1 MAVSSVGAA
10 GPVAAVTRPAVYLP
24 HHTEQYRAEYR
35 RHPVGTKTAHLFLK
49 KLRQQATGE
58 FNSGRFEASCNFD
71 LTNVGLDVF
80 NWRAWIAGRL
90 HGNTMVVGPGIERV
104 MLVFLTSSM

>member
-1 MAVSSVGAA
+1 MAVSSEGAA

-24 HHTEQYRAEYR
+24 QHTEECRAQYRTQ
-35 RHPVGTKTAHLFLK
+35 PVGTKTAHAFLK
-49 KLRQQATGE
+49 KLREQATGE
-58 FNSGRFEASCNFD
+58 FQSGGFEARCHFD

>member
-1 MAVSSVGAA
+1 MAISSEGAA

-24 HHTEQYRAEYR
+24 HDTERYRAQYRT
-35 RHPVGTKTAHLFLK
+35 HPVGTKKANLFLK
-49 KLRQQATGE
+49 KLRQQATTGE
-58 FNSGRFEASCNFD
+58 FQSGRFEVSCNFD

-104 MLVFLTSSM
+104 MLVF